1 MTGPA
6 EPRGDC
12 SENIDPTRLIRHG
25 TSQADRAEVAT
36 LAAGAPV
43 DERRPEHAIVF
54 ASAYARYLR
63 YADFDGT
70 TTTDWKVF
78 FASDLSAQLAVPA
91 VEDVARY
98 RTTVTALLRELE
110 NPVAPDATSM
120 VRALGAVFDCLGTLA
135 LRLDDLATTLPPA
148 HRLRATIANL
158 VRSQLGAMLRR
169 LIGCHRA
176 GLARGVVDTTEPPPG
191 DLLIL
196 GMPVRPFWRVTTI
209 GLSAPEWTAGS
220 GVADW
225 AAYLDV
231 DPTDFTGAY
240 GDGTVVEQVNH
251 LATHNLFTEACEAF
265 LAAHARVVDESRA
278 ALEESFTDPGH
289 APHYALFMAFLRLFE
304 HARTEM
310 NTLTGKHLMFYYR
323 NVLGLGQQP
332 AEPSHAH
339 LLVQL
344 AKHVE
349 RHLIAEGTLLKAG
362 KDAQGTD
369 AYFVTDRDLVANKGA
384 VAELKSL
391 YRHPADGPLP
401 ADRGRIFACPAV
413 DTESGASWHPF
424 VEEVLTDGQVAS
436 IDMPP
441 AQVGFA
447 IASHHLWMA
456 EGKRTV
462 HVSLATN
469 PASKEAFTKL
479 DLLCRLTTTKGWIDK
494 RVDSLSVDQVGR
506 LVLEI
511 DLAGG
516 DPPVTPYD
524 AATHGYSFATSLPV
538 LLVLLAHE
546 DQHQNTVPWD
556 YPRLVDK
563 DLVDVTV
570 RVDVKGLKSVT
581 LSNDQGPVDGSKPFL
596 AYGSTPTAN
605 SSLVIGSKEVF
616 QKGPSSL
623 RVDGTWMSTPKPSS
637 TTPKVTVQFL
647 ANGTWTTP
655 ADLGEAVVEPHY
667 TLTGIPSAQPGSPDL
682 TPDAPYATTSR
693 AGFLR
698 LALTDGFGTATYP
711 GALASWIV
719 TPTGDPPEPPVLPM
733 LQSLTLAYTA
743 EQKLALEQPSEAGG
757 RFYHVAPFGHAEQTK
772 APTATSVPLLPR
784 FLAGSQPAEGELYIG
799 VAGLEPPQHLA
810 LLVQVVD
817 GTANPLVVKPDDH
830 ITWTYLRGDDWVPLD
845 AAAVADGTDGLLV
858 SGIVTIAVPAD
869 ATTDHT
875 LLPEGRRWIR
885 LAVASRSDAVCR
897 LLTVAAQALKATY
910 AVSDP
915 GADAQSGVLP
925 PGTVNKLATPD
936 ASVKSIDQ
944 PFPTFGG
951 RAKETDAAFTV
962 RVSERLRHRD
972 RLIALWDYEH
982 LVLEA
987 FPSIYQARCLNHT
1000 QYDPTANG
1008 TGIYRELAP
1017 GHVTVVTIPDLA
1029 MPNPRDPLRPS
1040 TSLHV
1045 LDEVEKF
1052 LAPRMSCFVRLHVR
1066 NPQFEQVRV
1075 ELRVRL
1081 RDGFDETYHL
1091 NELRR
1096 EITEFLSPWAY
1107 RGDARPTFDGTVHK
1121 SALVN
1126 FVDER
1131 RYVDYVTDVHLY
1143 RHLPGAGTD
1152 GPDLDEVVGSRAI
1165 SILVSMPPDAHRI
1178 QPIHSHDG
1186 PEPDGCS
1193 CSEVGV

>member
-25 TSQADRAEVAT
+25 TSQAERAEVAT
-36 LAAGAPV
+36 LSARATV

-54 ASAYARYLR
+54 ASAYAQYLR
-63 YADFDGT
+63 YADLDGT

-91 VEDVARY
+91 IEDVAVY

-110 NPVAPDATSM
+110 NPVAPDGTSM

-148 HRLRATIANL
+148 HRLRATIGNL
-158 VRSQLGAMLRR
+158 VRSQLSVMLRR
-169 LIGCHRA
+169 LIGYHRA
-176 GLARGVVDTTEPPPG
+176 GLARGVVDATAPPPG

-196 GMPVRPFWRVTTI
+196 GTPVRPFWRVTTI

-225 AAYLDV
+225 AGYLNV
-231 DPTDFTGAY
+231 DPSDYTGAY

-251 LATHNLFTEACEAF
+251 LATHNQFTAACEAF
-265 LAAHARVVDESRA
+265 LAVHARVVDEARA
-278 ALEESFTDPGH
+278 ALEESFKDPGH

-310 NTLTGKHLMFYYR
+310 NTLTGKHLTFYYR
-323 NVLGLGQQP
+323 NVLGLGKQP

-344 AKHVE
+344 AKPVE

-369 AYFVTDRDLVANKGA
+369 AYFVTDRELVANKGA

-391 YRHPADGPLP
+391 YRHPADGPLR
-401 ADRGRIFACPAV
+401 ADRGRIFARPAV

-424 VEEVLTDGQVAS
+424 VEEVLTDGQVTS

-479 DLLCRLTTTKGWIDK
+479 NLLCRLTTTKGWIDK
-494 RVDSLSVDQVGR
+494 VVDSLSVDPVGR

-511 DLAGG
+511 GLAGS

-546 DQHQNTVPWD
+546 DQHRNTVPWD

-616 QKGPSSL
+616 QKGLSSL

-637 TTPKVTVQFL
+637 TNPSVTVQFL

-655 ADLGEAVVEPHY
+655 VPLGDAVVEPHY
-667 TLTGIPSAQPGSPDL
+667 TLTGMPSVPPGSPDL
-682 TPDAPYATTSR
+682 TPDAPYTTTSR
-693 AGFLR
+693 AGFFR
-698 LALTDGFGTATYP
+698 LALTDGFGTASYP

-719 TPTGDPPEPPVLPM
+719 TPTGNPPEPPVLPM
-733 LQSLTLAYTA
+733 LQSLTLGLHRRA
-743 EQKLALEQPSEAGG
+743 ETRARAAVGG
-757 RFYHVAPFGHAEQTK
+757 RRAV
-772 APTATSVPLLPR
+772 LPR
-784 FLAGSQPAEGELYIG
+784 HTVRPCGADEGADRDER
-799 VAGLEPPQHLA
+799 AP
-810 LLVQVVD
+810 
-817 GTANPLVVKPDDH
+817 
-830 ITWTYLRGDDWVPLD
+830 
-845 AAAVADGTDGLLV
+845 AAAVPRPLPTGRGRALHRRGGPGTAAAPDTAGP
-858 SGIVTIAVPAD
+858 G
-869 ATTDHT
+869 
-875 LLPEGRRWIR
+875 GRRHGQPARRQARQPHHVDLPARRR
-885 LAVASRSDAVCR
+885 LGPSRR
-897 LLTVAAQALKATY
+897 RR
-910 AVSDP
+910 
-915 GADAQSGVLP
+915 
-925 PGTVNKLATPD
+925 
-936 ASVKSIDQ
+936 
-944 PFPTFGG
+944 G
-951 RAKETDAAFTV
+951 RGRHRRPAG
-962 RVSERLRHRD
+962 LRHRD
-972 RLIALWDYEH
+972 DRRPRRRDHGPHPAARGAAVDPAGGG
-982 LVLEA
+982 LEERRRMPPA
-987 FPSIYQARCLNHT
+987 HRCGAGARTLPMPSATR
-1000 QYDPTANG
+1000 
-1008 TGIYRELAP
+1008 AP
-1017 GHVTVVTIPDLA
+1017 MRSRACSLPG
-1029 MPNPRDPLRPS
+1029 PS
-1040 TSLHV
+1040 TSSP
-1045 LDEVEKF
+1045 
-1052 LAPRMSCFVRLHVR
+1052 APDAVGQEHRPALPDVRRAGEGDRRCVHGARQRAPAAQGPPHRPVGLRTSRPRGIPVDLPGAVPQPHPVR
-1066 NPQFEQVRV
+1066 PDGE
-1075 ELRVRL
+1075 
-1081 RDGFDETYHL
+1081 RD
-1091 NELRR
+1091 
-1096 EITEFLSPWAY
+1096 
-1107 RGDARPTFDGTVHK
+1107 
-1121 SALVN
+1121 
-1126 FVDER
+1126 
-1131 RYVDYVTDVHLY
+1131 
-1143 RHLPGAGTD
+1143 RHLP
-1152 GPDLDEVVGSRAI
+1152 
-1165 SILVSMPPDAHRI
+1165 
-1178 QPIHSHDG
+1178 
-1186 PEPDGCS
+1186 
-1193 CSEVGV
+1193 